1 MLVKLLGL
9 SWDCARELFASMV
22 GRDSADQK
30 CQAGV
35 QGINNIKSFKK
46 VDASLLRCRPFVS
59 GI

>member
-9 SWDCARELFASMV
+9 SWDCAWELFASMV

-46 VDASLLRCRPFVS
+46 VDALPASAL
-59 GI
+59 